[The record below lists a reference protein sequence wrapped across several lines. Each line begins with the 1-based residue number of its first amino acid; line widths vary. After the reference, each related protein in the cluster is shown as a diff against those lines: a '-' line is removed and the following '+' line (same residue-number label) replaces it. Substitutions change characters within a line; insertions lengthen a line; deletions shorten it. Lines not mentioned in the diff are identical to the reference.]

1 MKNKSFPPGAWHHI
15 YSITRDG
22 GVLFYRITDRLCFF
36 SIISIYAHR
45 YHMIVLGLSI
55 MFTHFHMMVRA
66 VDTAHIRAFVGQC
79 LATFTR
85 IINDDRDTVGSVFK
99 RPFGCASRFLDKEKR
114 SSLIYLLNNPV
125 EKKLCSGTVDDR
137 WTFLA
142 FARKRFPFS
151 ARLVKRDVRHCLRN
165 ACDVIDKE
173 QAAGRFLRPKL
184 LRRLFQPLTRP
195 EQEQLTDYII
205 QRYQF
210 INFEEA
216 IDAFDDY
223 ESLVTAANA
232 SAGKEFGVREEFGFS
247 SDVPYREM
255 CSIAAKAGLFDDWKL
270 FKLSKAERYQ
280 WFRSLRGQ
288 TGAQD
293 RQVMKFLHI
302 LEDCA

>member
-1 MKNKSFPPGAWHHI
+1 MKNKSFPSGAWHHI

-36 SIISIYAHR
+36 SIISIYAR
-45 YHMIVLGLSI
+45 RFNMIVLGLSI

-66 VDTAHIRAFVGQC
+66 VDTAHIRMFVGQC

-85 IINDDRDTVGSVFK
+85 LINEDRGLDGSVFR
-99 RPFGCASRFLDKEKR
+99 RPFGCASRFSDKEKR

-125 EKKLCSGTVDDR
+125 EKKLCSSAVDDR

-142 FARKRFPFS
+142 FFQKRFPFS
-151 ARLVKRDVRHCLRN
+151 AKLVKRDVRHCLRN
-165 ACDVIDKE
+165 ACDVIDRE
-173 QAAGRFLRPKL
+173 RMAGRFLRPKL

-205 QRYQF
+205 QKYQF
-210 INFEEA
+210 IDYEEA
-216 IDAFDDY
+216 LTQFDDY
-223 ESLVTAANA
+223 ASLVMAAYA
-232 SAGKEFGVREEFGFS
+232 SAGKEFGVKEEFGFS

-255 CSIAAKAGLFDDWKL
+255 CSIAARAGLFDDWRL
-270 FKLSKAERYQ
+270 FRLSNTERYQ
-280 WFRSLRGQ
+280 WFRQLRGQ

-293 RQVMKFLHI
+293 KQVMKFLHI
-302 LEDCA
+302 EEYA

>member
-1 MKNKSFPPGAWHHI
+1 MKNKSFPSGAWHHI

-36 SIISIYAHR
+36 SIISIYVR
-45 YHMIVLGLSI
+45 RFNMIVLGLSI

-66 VDTAHIRAFVGQC
+66 IDTAHIRAFVGQC

-85 IINDDRDTVGSVFK
+85 IINDDRGSSGSLFK
-99 RPFGCASRFLDKEKR
+99 RPFGCASRFSNKEKR

-125 EKKLCSGTVDDR
+125 EKKLCSNAVDDR

-142 FARKRFPFS
+142 YSQKRFPFS
-151 ARLVKRDVRHCLRN
+151 AKLVKRNVRHCLRN

-184 LRRLFQPLTRP
+184 LRRLFQPLTRV

-205 QRYQF
+205 QKYQF
-210 INFEEA
+210 IDYKEA
-216 IDAFDDY
+216 VSQFDDY
-223 ESLVTAANA
+223 ASLLVAVNA
-232 SAGKEFGVREEFGFS
+232 SSGKEFGVREEFGFS

-255 CSIAAKAGLFDDWKL
+255 CSIAAGASLFDDWKL
-270 FKLSKAERYQ
+270 FSLSKAERYQ
-280 WFRSLRGQ
+280 WFRQLRGQ

-293 RQVMKFLHI
+293 RQVQKFLHI
-302 LEDCA
+302 TEDYA